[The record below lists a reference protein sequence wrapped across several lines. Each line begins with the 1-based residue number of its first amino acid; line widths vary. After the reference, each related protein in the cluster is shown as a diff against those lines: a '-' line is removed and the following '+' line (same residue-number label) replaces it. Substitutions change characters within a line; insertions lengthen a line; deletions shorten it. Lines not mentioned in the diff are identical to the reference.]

1 MPEQATA
8 LQRSEEKA
16 PKLVK
21 YESLADRVDDI
32 FKSISK
38 RAYQLF
44 ESSGRPFG
52 HELEDW
58 FKAEGE
64 ILHPVHL
71 NMVETDKALEVKAEV
86 PGFTPK
92 DLEISVEPRRL
103 TISGKRETKKE
114 EKKGKTVYS
123 ESCASE
129 IFRSV
134 DLPAEVDAE
143 KVSATLD
150 DGVLNLEM
158 PKTAGSK
165 KSEIKATA
173 A

>member
-1 MPEQATA
+1 MAEQGTA
-8 LQRSEEKA
+8 LQRAEQKT

-21 YESLADRVDDI
+21 HESFEHRIDDI
-32 FKSISK
+32 LNSVSK
-38 RAYQLF
+38 RAYELF
-44 ESSGRPFG
+44 ESNGRTFG
-52 HELEDW
+52 HELDDW
-58 FKAEGE
+58 FKAEEE

-86 PGFTPK
+86 PGFNAK
-92 DLEISVEPRRL
+92 ELEISVEPQRL

-114 EKKGKTVYS
+114 AKKGKTVYS

-129 IFRSV
+129 IFRTV

-150 DGVLNLEM
+150 NGVLNLEM
-158 PKTAGSK
+158 PKTAGARK
-165 KSEIKATA
+165 IEVKASA